1 MSIFADNAPL
11 YWNAGIAVMPLRERM
26 KEPFLLKWQGIT
38 LKTVQNAWLTTYANC
53 NIGLP
58 LGHGTG
64 FAALDVDTDDR
75 GVMERV
81 WSLFG
86 ETPYLRVGKKG
97 YAALYRTQGATKSKR
112 IHAEDG
118 SMLVELLG
126 DRTQLVLPPSIHP
139 DTGKP
144 YTSNVNLWE
153 VVNDLP
159 TLPTN
164 AGEILL
170 ENFGRKKRKSQRQ
183 PRTGGVAVGGRHND
197 MASYLGSLRAKGI
210 VDPSEIEALAHMRN
224 ATYEEAL
231 PADEV
236 ADLIR
241 AAAEDWEGGDGL
253 PYTDLGNAVRLVR
266 RLDGKA
272 RYVSEWGRW
281 VVWDGTRWVPD
292 SQGYVMR
299 KAKEVGR
306 ALVGEIN

>member
-26 KEPFLLKWQGIT
+26 KDPFLLKWQGIT
-38 LKTVQNAWLTTYANC
+38 LKTVQSAWLTTYANC

-64 FAALDVDTDDR
+64 FVALDVDTDNKA
-75 GVMERV
+75 VMERV

-97 YAALYRTQGATKSKR
+97 YAALYRTEGPTKSKR
-112 IHAEDG
+112 IRDEDG

-164 AGEILL
+164 AGEVLL
-170 ENFGRKKRKSQRQ
+170 ENFGRKKRKTERQ
-183 PRTGGVAVGGRHND
+183 PRPGGVAVGGRHND

-224 ATYEEAL
+224 GTYEEAL
-231 PADEV
+231 PADEI

-266 RLDGKA
+266 RLDGRA
-272 RYVSEWGRW
+272 RYVSEWKCW